1 MTAYIQSLLF
11 EPYNLHPD
19 IYLED
24 IRDVMFTVDY
34 KKKYRNM
41 EAIEK
46 QEELFVEKQETVKNQ
61 YVNIPKEKE
70 TPATVEYKK
79 PKQKDTLFWCLYIA
93 KYGYDEYTEIQTHYG
108 TKQLEIQQKI
118 GNYIKNNM
126 VLLKNVNTRI
136 TKAAAQE
143 ILSELL
149 TDSKTTSMHVLYAY
163 AIYYNMNLIL
173 LHPSTEYYLEIQS
186 DTMEDVDT
194 YLLQKDD
201 RQQFSIRESPLTEQE
216 YKEIVDT
223 KYRLE
228 SHLRPLKAIGNYKV
242 DELYEVAEKVK
253 MDLTVKRTKPELY
266 NAITEKIKWY

>member
-11 EPYNLHPD
+11 EPYNLHPES
-19 IYLED
+19 YLED

-70 TPATVEYKK
+70 TPTTVEYKK

-118 GNYIKNNM
+118 GNYIRNNM

>member
-11 EPYNLHPD
+11 EPYNLHPES
-19 IYLED
+19 YLED

-61 YVNIPKEKE
+61 YVNIPKQKQ
-70 TPATVEYKK
+70 TPTTVEYKK

-118 GNYIKNNM
+118 GNYIRNNM

>member
-1 MTAYIQSLLF
+1 MTAYLKSLLF
-11 EPYNLHPD
+11 EPYSLQPD
-19 IYLED
+19 TYLDD
-24 IRDVMFTVDY
+24 IRDVMFTVDN
-34 KKKYRNM
+34 KKKYRNR
-41 EAIEK
+41 EAMQE
-46 QEELFVEKQETVKNQ
+46 QEEFFVEKQETVKNQ
-61 YVNIPKEKE
+61 YDNIPKEKE
-70 TPATVEYKK
+70 SLATVEYKK

-93 KYGYDEYTEIQTHYG
+93 KYGYDEYTEIHTHYG

-118 GNYIKNNM
+118 GNYIRNNM

-173 LHPSTEYYLEIQS
+173 LHPTTKYYLEIQS

-201 RQQFSIRESPLTEQE
+201 RQQFSIREAPLTEQE
-216 YKEIVDT
+216 YKEIIDT
-223 KYRLE
+223 KFRLE
-228 SHLRPLKAIGNYKV
+228 SYLRPLKAIGNYKV

>member
-19 IYLED
+19 TYLED

-46 QEELFVEKQETVKNQ
+46 QEEFFVEKQETVKNQ

-118 GNYIKNNM
+118 GNYIRNNM

>member
-19 IYLED
+19 TYLED

-70 TPATVEYKK
+70 TPTTVEYKK

-118 GNYIKNNM
+118 GNYIRNNM

-253 MDLTVKRTKPELY
+253 MDLTVKWTKPELY

>member
-19 IYLED
+19 TYLED

-118 GNYIKNNM
+118 GNYIRNNM

>member
-1 MTAYIQSLLF
+1 MTAYIKSLLF
-11 EPYNLHPD
+11 EPYSLQPD
-19 IYLED
+19 TYLDD
-24 IRDVMFTVDY
+24 IRDVMFTVDN
-34 KKKYRNM
+34 KKKYRNR
-41 EAIEK
+41 EAMQE
-46 QEELFVEKQETVKNQ
+46 QEEFFVEKQETVKNQ
-61 YVNIPKEKE
+61 YDNIPKEKE
-70 TPATVEYKK
+70 SLATVEYKK

-93 KYGYDEYTEIQTHYG
+93 KYGYDEYTEIHTHYG

-118 GNYIKNNM
+118 GNYIRNNM
-126 VLLKNVNTRI
+126 ILLKNVNTRI

-173 LHPSTEYYLEIQS
+173 LHPTTKYYLEIQS
-186 DTMEDVDT
+186 DTTEDVDT

-201 RQQFSIRESPLTEQE
+201 RQQFSIREAPLTEQE
-216 YKEIVDT
+216 YKEIIDT
-223 KYRLE
+223 KFRLE
-228 SHLRPLKAIGNYKV
+228 SYLRPLKAIGNYKV

>member
-11 EPYNLHPD
+11 EPYNLHPES
-19 IYLED
+19 YLED

-118 GNYIKNNM
+118 GNYIRNNM

>member
-34 KKKYRNM
+34 KKKYRKM

>member
-11 EPYNLHPD
+11 EPYNLHQD

>member
-19 IYLED
+19 TYLED

-34 KKKYRNM
+34 KKKYRNRK
-41 EAIEK
+41 AIEK
-46 QEELFVEKQETVKNQ
+46 QEEFFVEKPETEKNQ
-61 YVNIPKEKE
+61 CVNIPTEKE
-70 TPATVEYKK
+70 TAVTVEYKK

-93 KYGYDEYTEIQTHYG
+93 KYGYDEYTEIHTHYG

-118 GNYIKNNM
+118 GNHIRNNM

-186 DTMEDVDT
+186 DTMEDVGT

-201 RQQFSIRESPLTEQE
+201 RQQYSIREVPLTEQE
-216 YKEIVDT
+216 YKKIVDT

-228 SHLRPLKAIGNYKV
+228 SHLRPLKAIGNYKIE
-242 DELYEVAEKVK
+242 ELYTVAEKVK
-253 MDLTVKRTKPELY
+253 MDLTMKRTKPELY

>member
-19 IYLED
+19 TYLED

-70 TPATVEYKK
+70 TPTTVEYKK

-118 GNYIKNNM
+118 GNYIRNNM

>member
-34 KKKYRNM
+34 KKKYRNK

>member
-1 MTAYIQSLLF
+1 
-11 EPYNLHPD
+11 
-19 IYLED
+19 
-24 IRDVMFTVDY
+24 
-34 KKKYRNM
+34 
-41 EAIEK
+41 
-46 QEELFVEKQETVKNQ
+46 
-61 YVNIPKEKE
+61 
-70 TPATVEYKK
+70 
-79 PKQKDTLFWCLYIA
+79 
-93 KYGYDEYTEIQTHYG
+93 
-108 TKQLEIQQKI
+108 
-118 GNYIKNNM
+118 
-126 VLLKNVNTRI
+126 
-136 TKAAAQE
+136 
-143 ILSELL
+143 
-149 TDSKTTSMHVLYAY
+149 MHVLYAY

>member
-19 IYLED
+19 TYLED

-70 TPATVEYKK
+70 TPTTVEYKK

-118 GNYIKNNM
+118 GNYIRNNM

-216 YKEIVDT
+216 YKEIVGT

-253 MDLTVKRTKPELY
+253 MDLTVKWTKPELY

>member
-11 EPYNLHPD
+11 EPYNLHPES
-19 IYLED
+19 YLED

-70 TPATVEYKK
+70 TPTTVEYKK

-118 GNYIKNNM
+118 GNYIRNNM

-216 YKEIVDT
+216 YKEIVGT

>member
-1 MTAYIQSLLF
+1 M
-11 EPYNLHPD
+11 HPD

-24 IRDVMFTVDY
+24 IRDVMFTVYY

-46 QEELFVEKQETVKNQ
+46 QEEFFVEKQETVKNQ

-143 ILSELL
+143 ILS
-149 TDSKTTSMHVLYAY
+149 
-163 AIYYNMNLIL
+163 
-173 LHPSTEYYLEIQS
+173 
-186 DTMEDVDT
+186 
-194 YLLQKDD
+194 
-201 RQQFSIRESPLTEQE
+201 
-216 YKEIVDT
+216 
-223 KYRLE
+223 
-228 SHLRPLKAIGNYKV
+228 
-242 DELYEVAEKVK
+242 
-253 MDLTVKRTKPELY
+253 
-266 NAITEKIKWY
+266 

>member
-11 EPYNLHPD
+11 EPYNLHPES
-19 IYLED
+19 YLED

-46 QEELFVEKQETVKNQ
+46 QEELFIEKQETVKNQ

-118 GNYIKNNM
+118 GNYIRNNM

-201 RQQFSIRESPLTEQE
+201 RQQFSICESPLTEQE

-253 MDLTVKRTKPELY
+253 MDLTVKLTKPELY